1 MAFRRVIFSGDEVE
15 DVKKDIERT
24 FNILKAKMDASGLKR
39 TIKNGAKPNTLLV
52 DLNGEGA
59 DSISKKLKEIGNKF
73 KVTTK
78 IRTELK
84 LAPVKESKTIK
95 KSELQQIIKEEILK
109 ISK

>member
-59 DSISKKLKEIGNKF
+59 DSISKKLKEILDLLYPIAKHALIEVVFYIDNFFGAACSNATSF
-73 KVTTK
+73 
-78 IRTELK
+78 L
-84 LAPVKESKTIK
+84 S
-95 KSELQQIIKEEILK
+95 
-109 ISK
+109 